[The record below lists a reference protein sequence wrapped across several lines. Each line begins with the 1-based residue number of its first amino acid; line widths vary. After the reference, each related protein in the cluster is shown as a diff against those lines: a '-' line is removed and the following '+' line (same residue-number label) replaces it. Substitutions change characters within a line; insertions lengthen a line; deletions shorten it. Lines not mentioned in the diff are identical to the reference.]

1 MNLNVYVITMAFHT
15 FLINRIRKIE
25 AEQEKD
31 IFFKQVTHVMS
42 RSHSKVNPINLIKSN
57 DLSQYNSYDQG
68 KRPSLDVESLDSEKA
83 EQGDAVT
90 VKELKK
96 VTDLMTEMKKMNTG
110 EAELQKMIR
119 RNEKLERARKINQLA
134 IITLFLLLVLF
145 NVVFWLVAFS
155 EYSREPEEYLSKGL
169 IDDNYDNDHNATN
182 LDEGIDK
189 ESMASKMQTKVKRLL
204 KRAEIIA
211 H

>member
-1 MNLNVYVITMAFHT
+1 MAFHT
-15 FLINRIRKIE
+15 YLINRIRKIE

-31 IFFKQVTHVMS
+31 TFFKKVAHVMS

-57 DLSQYNSYDQG
+57 DLSQYNPYGKDQG
-68 KRPSLDVESLDSEKA
+68 KRPSLEVESLDSGSEKA

-90 VKELKK
+90 VNELKK

-134 IITLFLLLVLF
+134 MITLFILLVLF

-155 EYSREPEEYLSKGL
+155 EYSREPEEYLSKVV
-169 IDDNYDNDHNATN
+169 IDDNYDNDHNATATN

>member
-1 MNLNVYVITMAFHT
+1 MAFHT
-15 FLINRIRKIE
+15 YLINRIRKIE

-31 IFFKQVTHVMS
+31 TFFKKVAHVMS

-57 DLSQYNSYDQG
+57 DLSQYNPYGKDQG
-68 KRPSLDVESLDSEKA
+68 KRPSLEVESLDSEKA

-134 IITLFLLLVLF
+134 MITLFILLVLF

-155 EYSREPEEYLSKGL
+155 EYSREPEEYLSKGV

-182 LDEGIDK
+182 LDEGIDQ
-189 ESMASKMQTKVKRLL
+189 ESMASKMETKVKRLL
-204 KRAEIIA
+204 KRAEIIP

>member
-1 MNLNVYVITMAFHT
+1 MAFHT
-15 FLINRIRKIE
+15 YLINRIRKIE

-31 IFFKQVTHVMS
+31 TFFKKVAHVMS

-57 DLSQYNSYDQG
+57 DLSQYNPYGKDQG
-68 KRPSLDVESLDSEKA
+68 KRPSLEVESLDSEKA
-83 EQGDAVT
+83 EQGEAVT

-155 EYSREPEEYLSKGL
+155 EYSREPEEYLSKGV

-182 LDEGIDK
+182 FDEGIDQ
-189 ESMASKMQTKVKRLL
+189 ESIASKRLL
-204 KRAEIIA
+204 KRAEIIP

>member
-1 MNLNVYVITMAFHT
+1 MAFHT
-15 FLINRIRKIE
+15 YLINRIRKIE

-31 IFFKQVTHVMS
+31 TFFKKVAHVMS

-68 KRPSLDVESLDSEKA
+68 KRPSLEVESLDSGSEKA

-90 VKELKK
+90 VNELKK

-134 IITLFLLLVLF
+134 MITLFILLVLF

-155 EYSREPEEYLSKGL
+155 EYSREPEEYLSKGV
-169 IDDNYDNDHNATN
+169 IDDNYNNDHNATN
-182 LDEGIDK
+182 LDEGIDQ
-189 ESMASKMQTKVKRLL
+189 ESMTSKMQTKVKRLL